1 MIFKTEVIDKPK
13 SLNIVISGDV
23 IARGARTMRIAKV
36 NWDILPK
43 LINLM
48 GENGHFINAE
58 ISHFH
63 PEPLQTAREK
73 LDKMLNKDFA
83 ILSKMHIVGGGS
95 GGSKLEEV
103 KQSEDGVT
111 DILVNNVET
120 LFNT

>member
-1 MIFKTEVIDKPK
+1 
-13 SLNIVISGDV
+13 
-23 IARGARTMRIAKV
+23 
-36 NWDILPK
+36 
-43 LINLM
+43 M

-111 DILVNNVET
+111 DILVNNAGI